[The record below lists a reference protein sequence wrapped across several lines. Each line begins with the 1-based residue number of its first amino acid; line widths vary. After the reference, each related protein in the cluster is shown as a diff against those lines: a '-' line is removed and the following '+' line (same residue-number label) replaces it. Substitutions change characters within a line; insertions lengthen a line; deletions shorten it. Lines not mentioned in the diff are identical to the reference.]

1 MFTKIKWHDLTQN
14 PEDRPKRTGDDFLCI
29 TETGYLH
36 VLSYYDG
43 FNCSPNSKEHEIR
56 VFMWADLKNTRSR
69 LLTGNVL
76 AAVQEAMA

>member
-1 MFTKIKWHDLTQN
+1 MFTKIKWHNLVQN
-14 PEDRPKRTGDDFLCI
+14 PEDKPERTGDDFLCI
-29 TETGYLH
+29 TDSGYLH

-43 FNCSPNSKEHEIR
+43 FNCSPSSKEHEIR